1 MAAGNYT
8 VLSLPIKATAAITQ
22 YRGLTVAGAV
32 PAAGANGVIARTAAA
47 IGDVVTGDVLGTAQA
62 EAGAAFAIGTALEFD
77 ASARV
82 ITKASGVTIG
92 RAVTAASAA
101 GDVVEVLLIPN

>member
-8 VLSLPIKATAAITQ
+8 ELSLPIKATAAITQ
-22 YRGLTVAGAV
+22 FRGLTLAGAV
-32 PAAGANGVIARTAAA
+32 PAAGANGVIARTGAAS
-47 IGDVVTGDVLGTAQA
+47 GDTVTGDVLGTAQA

-77 ASARV
+77 SSARL
-82 ITKASGVTIG
+82 ITKTTGITVA